1 MQYEKLLENAYEK
14 LPKIE
19 QGSDRFQIPRIDSII
34 QGNQTIIRN
43 FSQIAEVLRRDPKHI
58 LKYLTR
64 EFATPGG
71 FDGTR
76 ATFQSKIYPKLMEKK
91 LESYVKEYIICK
103 ECKKPDTKIIKED
116 RITFLKCDACGAK
129 SSVKSIK

>member
-1 MQYEKLLENAYEK
+1 MKYEELLESAYEK
-14 LPKIE
+14 LPKIGE
-19 QGSDRFQIPRIDSII
+19 ESDRFQIPKIESIL
-34 QGNQTIIRN
+34 QGNQTIITN
-43 FSQIAEVLRRDPKHI
+43 FSQIAEALRRKPKHL

-76 ATFQSKIYPKLMEKK
+76 ATFQSKIPFRLMEKK
-91 LESYVKEYIICK
+91 LESYVKEYVLCK
-103 ECKKPDTKIIKED
+103 ECKKPDTKLVRED

-129 SSVKSIK
+129 SSVKAI

>member
-1 MQYEKLLENAYEK
+1 MEYEKLLDQAYEK
-14 LPKIE
+14 IPDVGGGL
-19 QGSDRFQIPRIDSII
+19 DRFQIPKIDSIL

-43 FSQIAEVLRRDPKHI
+43 FSQIAEALRRNPKHL

-76 ATFQSKIYPKLMEKK
+76 ATFQSKIPYRLMERK
-91 LESYVKEYIICK
+91 LESYVKEYVLCK
-103 ECKKPDTKIIKED
+103 ECKKPDTKMVRED

-129 SSVKSIK
+129 SPAKSIK

>member
-1 MQYEKLLENAYEK
+1 MEYEKLLNQAYKK
-14 LPKIE
+14 LPEIE
-19 QGSDRFQIPRIDSII
+19 DTTDRFQIPKIDSII

-43 FSQIAEVLRRDPKHI
+43 FSQISETLRRKPKHL

-76 ATFQSKIYPKLMEKK
+76 ATFQSKIPPRLMEKK
-91 LESYVKEYIICK
+91 LETYVKDYVLCK
-103 ECKKPDTKIIKED
+103 ECKKPDTKLIRED

-129 SSVKSIK
+129 SPVKSIK

>member
-1 MQYEKLLENAYEK
+1 MEYEKLLEEAYKK
-14 LPKIE
+14 LPAIE
-19 QGSDRFQIPRIDSII
+19 EGSDRFQIPKIDSII

-43 FSQIAEVLRRDPKHI
+43 FAQIAEDLRRKPKHL

-71 FDGTR
+71 FDGAR
-76 ATFQSKIYPKLMEKK
+76 ATFQSKIQQRLMEKK
-91 LESYVKEYIICK
+91 LESYVREYVICK
-103 ECKKPDTKIIKED
+103 ECKKPDTKLVRED

-129 SSVKSIK
+129 SPVKAIK

>member
-1 MQYEKLLENAYEK
+1 MEYEKMLENAYK
-14 LPKIE
+14 QLPDVGEETK
-19 QGSDRFQIPRIDSII
+19 RFQIPRVDSML

-43 FSQIAEVLRRDPKHI
+43 FAQIAEALRRDPKHL
-58 LKYLTR
+58 LKYFTR

-76 ATFQSKIYPKLMEKK
+76 ATFQSKKYPRLIESK
-91 LESYVKEYIICK
+91 LEAYVKEYVLCK
-103 ECKKPDTKIIKED
+103 ECKKPDTKLVKED

-129 SSVKSIK
+129 SPVKSIK

>member
-1 MQYEKLLENAYEK
+1 MKYEELLESAYEK
-14 LPKIE
+14 LPKIGE
-19 QGSDRFQIPRIDSII
+19 ESDRFQIPKIESIL
-34 QGNQTIIRN
+34 QGNQTIITN
-43 FSQIAEVLRRDPKHI
+43 FSQIAEALRRKPKHL

-76 ATFQSKIYPKLMEKK
+76 ATFQSKIPFRLMEKK
-91 LESYVKEYIICK
+91 LESYVKEYVLCK
-103 ECKKPDTKIIKED
+103 ECKKPDTKLVRED

-129 SSVKSIK
+129 FSVKPIK